1 MQGIAI
7 KEITINSP
15 EYQQVWQL
23 REDVLRKPIGLSLK
37 DEDLSSD
44 AEDRILIA
52 MYDDH
57 AIGCVM
63 LKDAGSNLKLRQM
76 AVANAW
82 QGKSTG
88 RQLVQAAEKV
98 AKENGYKKIVLHARQ
113 VAVGFYQKLGYEIT
127 SDLFTE
133 VGIPHYVMEKAM

>member
-57 AIGCVM
+57 VIGCVM